1 MSTAEV
7 SLSQLKERI
16 LKERISLLKERISL
30 LFVRSTTLCPDWGL
44 SLLPRFGEAPTI

>member
-7 SLSQLKERI
+7 GLSQ

-30 LFVRSTTLCPDWGL
+30 FKERISSLFVDH
-44 SLLPRFGEAPTI
+44 SLP